1 MHGKIV
7 RYLSNN
13 GKGVVINSSKMLF
26 EFTKETWH
34 DKKVIPMVGMYVE
47 FRCDEY
53 QKITSCKA
61 SKFQD
66 FKKEYLVTE
75 MDFWKNESDEKL
87 EALQSNK
94 RDYIVQ
100 NIYNLKKNWK
110 KESFNEM
117 L

>member
-13 GKGVVINSSKMLF
+13 GKGDVINSSKMLF

-34 DKKVIPMVGMYVE
+34 DKKVIHMVGMYVE

-53 QKITSCKA
+53 KKIISSRA

-66 FKKEYLVTE
+66 FKKE
-75 MDFWKNESDEKL
+75 
-87 EALQSNK
+87 
-94 RDYIVQ
+94 
-100 NIYNLKKNWK
+100 
-110 KESFNEM
+110 
-117 L
+117 

>member
-53 QKITSCKA
+53 QKITSCKRGSMHNYA
-61 SKFQD
+61 
-66 FKKEYLVTE
+66 
-75 MDFWKNESDEKL
+75 WKDC
-87 EALQSNK
+87 
-94 RDYIVQ
+94 
-100 NIYNLKKNWK
+100 
-110 KESFNEM
+110 
-117 L
+117 